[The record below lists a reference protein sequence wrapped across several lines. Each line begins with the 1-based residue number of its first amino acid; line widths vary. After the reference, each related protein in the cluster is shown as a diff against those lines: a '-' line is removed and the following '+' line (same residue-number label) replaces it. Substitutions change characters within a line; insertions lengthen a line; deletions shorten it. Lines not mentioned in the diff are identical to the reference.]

1 MNRTTDRAAD
11 RTTDRTTGRATVLG
25 VRRPTAQRLLGWGLA
40 TVLLAASTTAVAAAS
55 TAASHRAS
63 QRIDYS
69 EVWPDYRQRQARV
82 PLRYESLGNTPLE
95 GVEKRSYRLA
105 SQRWPESGGA
115 VPPEWT
121 HRVDI
126 YIPEVARPKSALLV
140 INNGSNRANG
150 NDPVR
155 PPSDFDETLAL
166 EVARSTHTI
175 VVSVSDVPNQYLT
188 LPGETAAKKE
198 DVLVAATWRR
208 FLDAPAADTTLPLHL
223 PMAESAVKAMDLA
236 ERELRGWR
244 VRSFVVTGASKR
256 AWAAWLTAIGDPRV
270 EAIVSYVID
279 MRIEALIEHINRSY
293 GGGWPIALQP
303 YHQEG
308 ITTRYRRP
316 EFDDLMKVEDPYAY
330 LRTRHRQR
338 LRIPKYLVSASG
350 DDFFPPDAQRL
361 YLGDLPGATS
371 LRAAPNADHGG
382 VRRHMRE
389 TLIPALQRW
398 GRNESLPSVRARL
411 NQRGGRLRLSARAS
425 ERPVSARLWV
435 AANPNGRD
443 FRYACGIR
451 YRESP
456 LTLTRN
462 GADAVL
468 TQPASGWSAA
478 FVEFAF
484 ADGFIATTPVH
495 VYPETTFPQ
504 RPPPNGSGACS
515 MVPH

>member
-1 MNRTTDRAAD
+1 MNRTTS
-11 RTTDRTTGRATVLG
+11 
-25 VRRPTAQRLLGWGLA
+25 RRMVPSIRQPKKQRLLGWGF
-40 TVLLAASTTAVAAAS
+40 AAMAFASSATAVAAAS
-55 TAASHRAS
+55 TAAPDTSGH
-63 QRIDYS
+63 RIDYS
-69 EVWPDYRQRQARV
+69 QVWPDYRQRQARV
-82 PLRYESLGNTPLE
+82 PLRYESLGSTPLE

-115 VPPEWT
+115 IPPEWT

-126 YIPEVARPKSALLV
+126 YIPDVARPKSALLV
-140 INNGSNRANG
+140 INNGSNRASG
-150 NDPVR
+150 NAPVR

-188 LPGETAAKKE
+188 LPGETVAKKE

-208 FLDAPAADTTLPLHL
+208 FLDDPAANTTLPLHV
-223 PMAESAVKAMDLA
+223 PMAESAVRAMDLA

-244 VRSFVVTGASKR
+244 VRSFVVAGASKR
-256 AWAAWLTAIGDPRV
+256 AWTAWLTAIGDPRV

-279 MRIEALIEHINRSY
+279 MRIQALIEHINRSY

-308 ITTRYRRP
+308 ITTRYRQP
-316 EFDDLMKVEDPYAY
+316 EFDDLMKIEDPYAY

-361 YLGDLPGATS
+361 YVDDLPGATS
-371 LRAAPNADHGG
+371 LRAAPNSDHGG

-398 GRNESLPSVRARL
+398 GRNQSLPSVRARL
-411 NQRGGRLRLSARAS
+411 NQRGSQLRLSARAS
-425 ERPVSARLWV
+425 ERPVSAKLWV
-435 AANPNGRD
+435 ADNPGGRD

-462 GADAVL
+462 SVEAEL
-468 TQPASGWSAA
+468 SLPASGWSAA

-484 ADGFIATTPVH
+484 ADGFVATTPVH
-495 VYPETTFPQ
+495 VYPEKIFPQ
-504 RPPPNGSGACS
+504 QPPPNGNGACL
-515 MVPH
+515 MVPQ